1 MDIDKIEIGRRA
13 AAVNRAVE
21 RVANAGFRGL
31 DGARE
36 RIGREGR
43 KARYDDLH
51 YEFIGG
57 DRDALRR
64 KHYDKSLKLLWKAEK
79 HAPWSTFHDGGDD
92 LPLVKIARESM
103 TKAERAAGK
112 KLASKEFRAKLAR
125 EYTLAERRALVKV
138 LCAIGHGEA
147 YAWLVSA
154 EVLGE
159 VQSTGAR
166 AALTMQVVEE
176 AKHFVVL
183 RELIHAFD
191 VEVPRQ
197 SAWEYLLLEQVLK
210 ADGLDKLF
218 GMNVLVE
225 GIALSIFGMLAHF
238 PGLEILRLFH
248 LDESRHTA
256 LPVNYF
262 KEFPLSRW
270 ERVNPLKRLKRL
282 NLVLPAIPLVFYLE
296 EPLAELGID
305 ALELGGSVIRKVTS
319 LAERAGF
326 EPEGAGQA
334 LGERL
339 NALFNGYASLTRPH
353 HVPRAYHLGDTTR
366 DAAARAVEDEV
377 FAAA

>member
-1 MDIDKIEIGRRA
+1 MHIEKIEVGRRA
-13 AAVNRAVE
+13 AEVNQVVE
-21 RVANAGFRGL
+21 RVANVAIRGL
-31 DGARE
+31 DDTRAFFG
-36 RIGREGR
+36 GHGR
-43 KARYDDLH
+43 KARYDDAH
-51 YEFIGG
+51 YEFVGG
-57 DRDALRR
+57 ERDALRR

-79 HAPWSTFHDGGDD
+79 HAPWSTFLDGADD
-92 LPLVKIARESM
+92 LPLVKMARESM
-103 TKAERAAGK
+103 TKAERAASK
-112 KLASKEFRAKLAR
+112 KLASKEFKGRLAR
-125 EYTLAERRALVKV
+125 EYTLAERQALVKV

-154 EVLGE
+154 EVLAD

-183 RELIHAFD
+183 RELIKAFD
-191 VEVPRQ
+191 VGVPRQ

-262 KEFPLSRW
+262 KEFPLDRW
-270 ERVNPLKRLKRL
+270 ERVNPLKRMKRL

-296 EPLAELGID
+296 APLAELGID
-305 ALELGGSVIRKVTS
+305 ALALGGSVIRKVTQ

-326 EPEGAGQA
+326 EPRGSGEV
-334 LGERL
+334 LGMRL
-339 NALFNGYASLTRPH
+339 NALFNAYGSLTRPH
-353 HVPRAYHLGDTTR
+353 HQHRDYHLGDTTR

>member
-1 MDIDKIEIGRRA
+1 MHIEKIEVGRRA
-13 AAVNRAVE
+13 AQVNRTVE
-21 RVANAGFRGL
+21 RIANEGL
-31 DGARE
+31 RALDRARE
-36 RIGREGR
+36 AVGLEGR

-57 DRDALRR
+57 DRDVLRR
-64 KHYDKSLKLLWKAEK
+64 KHYDKSLKLLWKAER
-79 HAPWSTFHDGGDD
+79 HAAWSTFKDGADD
-92 LPLVKIARESM
+92 LPLERMARESM
-103 TKAERAAGK
+103 TKAERAAGRR
-112 KLASKEFRAKLAR
+112 LASAEFRAKLAR
-125 EYTLAERRALVKV
+125 EYTLAERQALVRV
-138 LCAIGHGEA
+138 LTAIGHGEA

-154 EVLGE
+154 EVLAE
-159 VQSTGAR
+159 VKSTGAR
-166 AALTMQVVEE
+166 AALTMQVMEE

-197 SAWEYLLLEQVLK
+197 SAWEYVLLEQVLK

-225 GIALSIFGMLAHF
+225 GIALSIFGMLAHL

-270 ERVNPLKRLKRL
+270 QRLSPLARARRL

-296 EPLAELGID
+296 ESLAELGID
-305 ALELGGSVIRKVTS
+305 ALELGGSVIRKVS
-319 LAERAGF
+319 MLAERAGF
-326 EPEGAGQA
+326 EPPGAGEA
-334 LGERL
+334 LGLRL
-339 NALFNGYASLTRPH
+339 NALFNTYARLTRPH
-353 HVPRAYHLGDTTR
+353 YVHRDYHLGDTTR
-366 DAAARAVEDEV
+366 DRAARAVEDEV

>member
-1 MDIDKIEIGRRA
+1 MRIEKIEVGRRA
-13 AAVNRAVE
+13 ASVNQSLE
-21 RVANAGFRGL
+21 RFANVAIRGL
-31 DGARE
+31 DDTRAFFG
-36 RIGREGR
+36 GQGR
-43 KARYDDLH
+43 KARYDDAH
-51 YEFIGG
+51 YEFVGG
-57 DRDALRR
+57 ERDSLRR

-79 HAPWSTFHDGGDD
+79 HAPWSTFLDGADD
-92 LPLVKIARESM
+92 LPLVKMARESM
-103 TKAERAAGK
+103 TRSERAAAK
-112 KLASKEFRAKLAR
+112 KLASKQFQERLAR
-125 EYTLAERRALVKV
+125 EYTLAERQALVKV

-154 EVLGE
+154 EVLAD

-183 RELIHAFD
+183 RELVKAFD
-191 VEVPRQ
+191 VGVPRQ

-262 KEFPLSRW
+262 KEFPLDRW
-270 ERVNPLKRLKRL
+270 ERINPIKRMKRL
-282 NLVLPAIPLVFYLE
+282 NLILPAIPLVFYLE

-305 ALELGGSVIRKVTS
+305 ALELGGSVIRKVS
-319 LAERAGF
+319 QLAERAGF
-326 EPEGAGQA
+326 EPRGSGEVLGA
-334 LGERL
+334 RL
-339 NALFNGYASLTRPH
+339 DALFNAYASLTRPRH
-353 HVPRAYHLGDTTR
+353 EPRAYHLGDTTR

>member
-1 MDIDKIEIGRRA
+1 MRIEKIEVGRRA
-13 AAVNRAVE
+13 ASVNRSLE
-21 RVANAGFRGL
+21 RVANVAIRGL
-31 DGARE
+31 DDTRAFLG
-36 RIGREGR
+36 GQGR
-43 KARYDDLH
+43 KARYDDAH
-51 YEFIGG
+51 YEFVGG
-57 DRDALRR
+57 ERDALRR

-79 HAPWSTFHDGGDD
+79 HAPWSTFLDGGDD
-92 LPLVKIARESM
+92 VPLVKVARESM
-103 TKAERAAGK
+103 TKAERAASK
-112 KLASKEFRAKLAR
+112 KLASEEFKEKLAR
-125 EYTLAERRALVKV
+125 EYTLAERQALVKV

-154 EVLGE
+154 EVLAD

-183 RELIHAFD
+183 RELIKAFD
-191 VEVPRQ
+191 VGVPRQ

-262 KEFPLSRW
+262 KEFPLDRRV
-270 ERVNPLKRLKRL
+270 RVNPLKRMKRL

-305 ALELGGSVIRKVTS
+305 ALELGGSVIRKVTQ

-326 EPEGAGQA
+326 EPHGSGEVLGA
-334 LGERL
+334 RL
-339 NALFNGYASLTRPH
+339 NALFNAYASFTRPH
-353 HVPRAYHLGDTTR
+353 HEPRDYHLGDTTR